1 MAANGSDRGEHH
13 LRRAEQLFSILNM
26 RLVEPDDATTRA
38 RIRDA
43 AILLFGRDGFR
54 ETTIRAIAQE
64 VGVSAALVIHHFGTK
79 DGLRLACDEFIMGE
93 VTAQAAGIG
102 NGGQGTTAAIQSW
115 LGEMDKRRPWLAY
128 ISRLLTDGSSSKP
141 SDDDDSN
148 ETSVGDRLF
157 DDFVS
162 YTERMFADGVADGSV
177 HESVDPHMRAVIL
190 TSYGLSV
197 LIFERQI
204 GRAIG
209 EAGLTSAAAARMTIP
224 ALEIFTHGVYT
235 NDAMLRAAKDAI
247 TTKGNTP

>member
-1 MAANGSDRGEHH
+1 M
-13 LRRAEQLFSILNM
+13 FSILNM

-54 ETTIRAIAQE
+54 ETTVRAIAQE

-128 ISRLLTDGSSSKP
+128 ISRLLTDGSSTSSTKDDNNSSSS
-141 SDDDDSN
+141 SD
-148 ETSVGDRLF
+148 TSVGDRLF

-247 TTKGNTP
+247 ATKGSTP

>member
-1 MAANGSDRGEHH
+1 V
-13 LRRAEQLFSILNM
+13 FSILNM

-54 ETTIRAIAQE
+54 ETTVRAIAQE

-79 DGLRLACDEFIMGE
+79 DGLRLACDEFIMSE
-93 VTAQAAGIG
+93 VMAQADGIG
-102 NGGQGTTAAIQSW
+102 TGGQGTTAAIQSW

-128 ISRLLTDGSSSKP
+128 ISRLLTDGASHGTSP
-141 SDDDDSN
+141 GTTDG
-148 ETSVGDRLF
+148 TSVGDRLF
-157 DDFVS
+157 DDFVA

-190 TSYGLSV
+190 TSYGLSA

-209 EAGLTSAAAARMTIP
+209 EDGLTSAAAARMTIP
-224 ALEIFTHGVYT
+224 SLEIFTHGVYT
-235 NDAMLRAAKDAI
+235 SDALLRAAKDAI
-247 TTKGNTP
+247 PKKGSTR